1 VLRLFFAALATLGP
15 LMRKTTTITSAA
27 LALAAA
33 AAVAGCGSSS
43 SNAAPGV
50 QLAPQGGATAA
61 TSTAAASSATSTSA
75 SASATSTTTS
85 STPLPAAL
93 KTKPKVSI
101 PSGAPPKKLVVK
113 DLIKGTGP
121 AATASSTVNV
131 QYVGELYKGGKQFDA
146 SWNDGSGQP
155 VSLPLSGVIKGW
167 QQGIPGMKIG
177 GRRELIIP
185 PSLGYGATAQS
196 KIPANSTLVFI
207 IDLHGLS

>member
-1 VLRLFFAALATLGP
+1 
-15 LMRKTTTITSAA
+15 MRKTTTITCAA
-27 LALAAA
+27 LALAAV
-33 AAVAGCGSSS
+33 VAGCGSSS
-43 SNAAPGV
+43 SASVAPGV
-50 QLAPQGGATAA
+50 QLAPSAGATSA
-61 TSTAAASSATSTSA
+61 TSTASASTTTSA

-93 KTKPKVSI
+93 KTKPSVAI
-101 PSGAPPKKLVVK
+101 PKGPPPKKLVVK

-146 SWNDGSGQP
+146 SWDDGSGQP

-196 KIPANSTLVFI
+196 KIPANSTLVFV
-207 IDLHGLS
+207 IDLHRIS

>member
-1 VLRLFFAALATLGP
+1 
-15 LMRKTTTITSAA
+15 MRKTTTITCAA

-33 AAVAGCGSSS
+33 LAGCGSSS
-43 SNAAPGV
+43 TTKAAGV
-50 QLAPQGGATAA
+50 QLAPQSGATSA
-61 TSTAAASSATSTSA
+61 TSTASASSSGTGTGTGTAP
-75 SASATSTTTS
+75 ASATSTTTS

-121 AATASSTVNV
+121 AATPSSTVNV

-196 KIPANSTLVFI
+196 KIPANSTLVFV

>member
-1 VLRLFFAALATLGP
+1 
-15 LMRKTTTITSAA
+15 MRKTTTITCAA
-27 LALAAA
+27 LTLA

-43 SNAAPGV
+43 SSAAPGV
-50 QLAPQGGATAA
+50 QLAPSSGATSASATAA
-61 TSTAAASSATSTSA
+61 ATSSATTSA
-75 SASATSTTTS
+75 PASATSTTTS

-101 PSGAPPKKLVVK
+101 PSGPPPKKLVVK

-155 VSLPLSGVIKGW
+155 VSLPLTGVIKGW
-167 QQGIPGMKIG
+167 EQGIPGMKIG

-196 KIPANSTLVFI
+196 KIPANSTLVFV
-207 IDLHGLS
+207 IDLHGIS

>member
-1 VLRLFFAALATLGP
+1 
-15 LMRKTTTITSAA
+15 MRKTTTITCAA
-27 LALAAA
+27 LALA

-43 SNAAPGV
+43 SGTKAAGIV
-50 QLAPQGGATAA
+50 TAPSGGATTASA
-61 TSTAAASSATSTSA
+61 TATTSSASSSGTA

-93 KTKPKVSI
+93 KTKPKVTI

-113 DLIKGTGP
+113 DLIKGTGA
-121 AATASSTVNV
+121 AATANSTVTV
-131 QYVGELYKGGKQFDA
+131 QYVGDVYKGGKQFDA

-207 IDLHGLS
+207 IDLHSIS

>member
-1 VLRLFFAALATLGP
+1 MP
-15 LMRKTTTITSAA
+15 KTTTITCAA

-33 AAVAGCGSSS
+33 IAGCGGSSQP
-43 SNAAPGV
+43 AAPGV
-50 QLAPQGGATAA
+50 TPAPSAGATAA
-61 TSTAAASSATSTSA
+61 TSTAVASTTSA

-85 STPLPAAL
+85 NTPLPAAL
-93 KTKPKVSI
+93 KAKPKVSI
-101 PSGAPPKKLVVK
+101 PSGAPPKNLVVK

-121 AATASSTVNV
+121 AATANSTVNV

-167 QQGIPGMKIG
+167 QQGIPGMKVG

-196 KIPANSTLVFI
+196 KIPANSTLVFV
-207 IDLHGLS
+207 IDLHGVS

>member
-1 VLRLFFAALATLGP
+1 
-15 LMRKTTTITSAA
+15 MRKTTTITCAA

-33 AAVAGCGSSS
+33 LAGCGSSS
-43 SNAAPGV
+43 GGTKAAGV
-50 QLAPQGGATAA
+50 QLAPQGGLTSA
-61 TSTAAASSATSTSA
+61 TSTASASSATTSS

-101 PSGAPPKKLVVK
+101 PKGPPPKKLVIK
-113 DLIKGTGP
+113 DLIKGTG
-121 AATASSTVNV
+121 ATATANSTVNV
-131 QYVGELYKGGKQFDA
+131 QYVGVLYKNGQQFDA

-185 PSLGYGATAQS
+185 PSLGYGSTAQS

-207 IDLHGLS
+207 IDLHAIS

>member
-1 VLRLFFAALATLGP
+1 MP
-15 LMRKTTTITSAA
+15 KTTTITSAA

-33 AAVAGCGSSS
+33 VAVAGCGGSSQA
-43 SNAAPGV
+43 AAPGV
-50 QLAPQGGATAA
+50 TLAPSAGATSA
-61 TSTAAASSATSTSA
+61 TSTAAASTTSA

-93 KTKPKVSI
+93 KTKPKVAI
-101 PSGAPPKKLVVK
+101 PSGAPPKSLVVK

-121 AATASSTVNV
+121 AATANSTVNV

-167 QQGIPGMKIG
+167 QQGIPGMKVG

-185 PSLGYGATAQS
+185 PGLGYGATAQS
-196 KIPANSTLVFI
+196 KIPANSTLVFV
-207 IDLHGLS
+207 IDLHGVS

>member
-1 VLRLFFAALATLGP
+1 
-15 LMRKTTTITSAA
+15 MRKTITITCAA

-33 AAVAGCGSSS
+33 AAGCGSSS
-43 SNAAPGV
+43 STKAAGV
-50 QLAPQGGATAA
+50 QLAPSGGATSA
-61 TSTAAASSATSTSA
+61 TSTAAASSATSSGTA

-93 KTKPKVSI
+93 KTKPKVAI
-101 PSGAPPKKLVVK
+101 PSGPPPSKLVVK

-121 AATASSTVNV
+121 AATAGSTVTV
-131 QYVGELYKGGKQFDA
+131 QYVGVVYKGGKQFDA

-155 VSLPLSGVIKGW
+155 VSLPLTGVIKGW

-207 IDLHGLS
+207 IDLHSIS

>member
-1 VLRLFFAALATLGP
+1 
-15 LMRKTTTITSAA
+15 MRKTTTITCAA
-27 LALAAA
+27 LALA

-43 SNAAPGV
+43 NSGAKAAGI
-50 QLAPQGGATAA
+50 QLAPSAGATTA
-61 TSTAAASSATSTSA
+61 TATATTSSASSSGTA

-101 PSGAPPKKLVVK
+101 PSGPAPKKLVVK
-113 DLIKGTGP
+113 DLIKGTGA
-121 AATASSTVNV
+121 AATANSTVTV

-155 VSLPLSGVIKGW
+155 VSLPLTSVIKGW

-196 KIPANSTLVFI
+196 KIPANSTLVFV
-207 IDLHGLS
+207 IDLHAIS

>member
-1 VLRLFFAALATLGP
+1 MP
-15 LMRKTTTITSAA
+15 KTTTITCAA

-33 AAVAGCGSSS
+33 VAGCGGSSQP
-43 SNAAPGV
+43 AAQGV
-50 QLAPQGGATAA
+50 TLAPSAGATSA
-61 TSTAAASSATSTSA
+61 TSTAAASTTSA

-85 STPLPAAL
+85 NTPLPAAL
-93 KTKPKVSI
+93 KTKPKVAI
-101 PSGAPPKKLVVK
+101 PSGAPPSKLVVK

-121 AATASSTVNV
+121 AATANSTVNV

-167 QQGIPGMKIG
+167 QQGIPGMKVG
-177 GRRELIIP
+177 GRREIIIP

-196 KIPANSTLVFI
+196 KIPANSTLVFV
-207 IDLHGLS
+207 IDLHGVS

>member
-1 VLRLFFAALATLGP
+1 MP
-15 LMRKTTTITSAA
+15 KTTTITCAA

-33 AAVAGCGSSS
+33 VAGCGGSSQA
-43 SNAAPGV
+43 AAPGV
-50 QLAPQGGATAA
+50 TLAPSAGATSA
-61 TSTAAASSATSTSA
+61 TSTAAASTTSA

-85 STPLPAAL
+85 NTPLPAAL
-93 KTKPKVSI
+93 KTKPKVTI
-101 PSGAPPKKLVVK
+101 PSGAPPSKLVVK

-121 AATASSTVNV
+121 AATANSTVNV

-167 QQGIPGMKIG
+167 QQGIPGMKVG
-177 GRRELIIP
+177 GRREIIIP

-196 KIPANSTLVFI
+196 KIPANSTLVFV
-207 IDLHGLS
+207 IDLHGVS